1 MKKRLSLLL
10 MALFTAHSNAALVNL
25 NLDEFQK
32 TFQSLNKTPGYNGE
46 IKSDALTGATHEKFI
61 VTGSSHSD
69 ERGPVLMTGYYVNPT
84 QIGRLYAITQY
95 RVYCD
100 DETYSYALSNF
111 EPNGALS
118 STNMDTDYAFEYE
131 NPSARD
137 QQFAKILKNA
147 CLHPA
152 K

>member
-1 MKKRLSLLL
+1 MKKRLSLL
-10 MALFTAHSNAALVNL
+10 AITLFTAYSNAALVNL

-32 TFQSLNKTPGYNGE
+32 TFKSLNKAQGYNGE
-46 IKSDALTGATHEKFI
+46 INSDALTGKAYEKFI
-61 VTGSSHSD
+61 VTGSSHTD
-69 ERGPVLMTGYYVNPT
+69 EREPVLMTGYYMNPT
-84 QIGRLYAITQY
+84 ELGTLYSITQY

-118 STNMDTDYAFEYE
+118 TTTMDSDYGFEYE

-137 QQFAKILKNA
+137 QKFSKILKNA
-147 CLHPA
+147 CKHPA